1 MSDKNLSNR
10 MTFNKLCFVASKTD
24 DAEQAKITL
33 NKRYGNNSPETADII
48 VALGGDGF
56 MLECLH
62 RFNNSGLPIY
72 GLNRGSVGFLMNE
85 FKLDDLP
92 QRLNVAK
99 KHIVHPLQAKIE
111 NNQGEHFS
119 VNAFNEVSMLRQTH
133 QAAKL
138 QISINKRTRLEELVC
153 DGIIVATPVGSTAYN
168 LSAHGPIV
176 PINTKLIALTP
187 ISPFRPRHWRGA
199 LLRDSVSISIK
210 VNSPEKRPVSA
221 VADHHEIRN
230 VTKITV
236 NQNKS
241 DKAIMMFDEKH
252 SLEERIL
259 REQFG
264 Y

>member
-1 MSDKNLSNR
+1 MK
-10 MTFNKLCFVASKTD
+10 FSKPYFISSETPE
-24 DAEQAKITL
+24 ATSARTSLVTK
-33 NKRYGNNSPETADII
+33 YGQTELKHADII
-48 VALGGDGF
+48 IALGGDGL

-62 RFNNSGLPIY
+62 KYNAQMLPIY

-85 FKLDDLP
+85 FGEDNLLE
-92 QRLNVAK
+92 RINAAK
-99 KHIVHPLQAKIE
+99 KHLVHPLKAEIVDQDGKK
-111 NNQGEHFS
+111 HT
-119 VNAFNEVSMLRQTH
+119 VNAFNEVSMLRQKH

-138 QISINKRTRLEELVC
+138 QISINEKTRLEELVC

-176 PINTKLIALTP
+176 PINTGLIALTP

-210 VNSPEKRPVSA
+210 VCSPEKRPVSA
-221 VADHHEIRN
+221 VADHQEIRN
-230 VTKITV
+230 VDYISV
-236 NQNKS
+236 VQNRENGVT
-241 DKAIMMFDEKH
+241 MMFDEKH